1 MADDPND
8 PNKGPGEPGF
18 VPETPKPKT
27 PKLEPL
33 PSNEELHAMKRAEL
47 DSLADERGVDVSG
60 ASNKDEVIEA
70 LKRDARKRK

>member
-8 PNKGPGEPGF
+8 PNKGPGESGS
-18 VPETPKPKT
+18 VPEA

-47 DSLADERGVDVSG
+47 DNLADARGVDVSG
-60 ASNKDEVIEA
+60 ASNKDEVIEL
-70 LKRDARKRK
+70 LKKDARKRK

>member
-18 VPETPKPKT
+18 VPEA

-47 DSLADERGVDVSG
+47 DSLADARGVDVSG
-60 ASNKDEVIEA
+60 ASNKDEVIE
-70 LKRDARKRK
+70 LLRKDARKRK